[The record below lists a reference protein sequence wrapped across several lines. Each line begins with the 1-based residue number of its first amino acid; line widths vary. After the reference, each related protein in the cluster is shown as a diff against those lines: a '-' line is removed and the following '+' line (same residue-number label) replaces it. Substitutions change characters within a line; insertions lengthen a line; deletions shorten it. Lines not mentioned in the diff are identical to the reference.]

1 MGSPSHAF
9 PHVVV
14 LGKGKYEAA
23 GEKLTCYDVLSAVRV
38 DASSS
43 VEKVGGDFVAAKHY
57 CVLTSEVNVVYGTY
71 RLSTTNQPG
80 DCERLTVC
88 LLPFGELVP
97 GSVVEV

>member
-57 CVLTSEVNVVYGTY
+57 CVLASEVNVVYGSY
-71 RLSTTNQPG
+71 RIFNI
-80 DCERLTVC
+80 ERTRWM
-88 LLPFGELVP
+88 
-97 GSVVEV
+97 